1 MSKFLRECYDS
12 LVPYTPGEQ
21 LNDKKYIKLNTNE
34 SPYPPSPRVREVLNG
49 ELIDN
54 LKLYSD
60 PELKVLKKA
69 IAEHFNVTSENVFCG
84 NGSDDVIA
92 FSIMAFCGNGGELCC
107 PDITYSFYPV
117 YCDLFGVKLIQK
129 PLKDD
134 FIIDINDY
142 IGINKNIIIAN
153 PNAPTGLVLTV
164 DEIEKIVASNP
175 DNVVIID
182 EAYVDFCNETCVGL
196 LKKYKNLIVTQTFSK
211 SRSLAGLRLG
221 FALASEELIEDLE
234 KIKYSFNPY
243 NINTLTVTA
252 GAAAIADI
260 DYYRDCNQ
268 KTVAIR
274 EKTKEMLADCGFECL
289 DSQSNF
295 IFAKHNKIPA
305 EQLYLKLK
313 ERGVLIRY
321 FNKPK
326 ISDYVRITVGDE
338 QQMATLVET
347 VSQIAKE
354 F

>member
-1 MSKFLRECYDS
+1 MSRFLRDSFSS

-34 SPYPPSPRVREVLNG
+34 SPYPPSPKVKEVLNG

-60 PELKVLKKA
+60 PELKVLKSA
-69 IAEHFNVTSENVFCG
+69 VAQHFGVESENVFCG

-117 YCDLFGVKLIQK
+117 YCDLFGVNLIQK

-134 FIIDINDY
+134 FTVDINDY

-153 PNAPTGLVLTV
+153 PNAPTGLVLSV
-164 DEIEKIVASNP
+164 SDIEKIVSSNP

-182 EAYVDFCNETCVGL
+182 EAYVDFCNESCVGL
-196 LKKYKNLIVTQTFSK
+196 LSEYKNLIVTQTFSK

-221 FALASEELIEDLE
+221 FALGDKELIADLE
-234 KIKYSFNPY
+234 KMKFSFNPY

-252 GAAAIADI
+252 GAAAIKDI
-260 DYYRDCNQ
+260 DYYKNCNQ
-268 KTVAIR
+268 KTIEIR
-274 EKTKEMLADCGFECL
+274 EQTKKALSDIGFNCL

-295 IFAKHNKIPA
+295 IFAKHDKIPA

-313 ERGVLIRY
+313 ENGVLIRY
-321 FNKPK
+321 FNKPR
-326 ISDYVRITVGDE
+326 ISDYVRITDGDDE
-338 QQMATLVET
+338 QMSRLVEL
-347 VSQIAKE
+347 IAIISKE

>member
-1 MSKFLRECYDS
+1 MSRFLRDSFSS

-34 SPYPPSPRVREVLNG
+34 SPYPPSPKVKEVLNG

-60 PELKVLKKA
+60 PELKVLKSA
-69 IAEHFNVTSENVFCG
+69 VAQHFGVESENVFCG

-117 YCDLFGVKLIQK
+117 YCDLFGVNLIQK

-134 FIIDINDY
+134 FTVDINDY

-153 PNAPTGLVLTV
+153 PNAPTGLVLSV
-164 DEIEKIVASNP
+164 SDIEKIVSSNP

-182 EAYVDFCNETCVGL
+182 EAYVDFCNESCVGL
-196 LKKYKNLIVTQTFSK
+196 LSEYKNLIVTQTFSK

-221 FALASEELIEDLE
+221 FALGDKELIADLE
-234 KIKYSFNPY
+234 KMKFSFNPY

-252 GAAAIADI
+252 GAAAIKDI
-260 DYYRDCNQ
+260 DYYKNCNQ
-268 KTVAIR
+268 KTIEIR
-274 EKTKEMLADCGFECL
+274 EQTKKALSDIGFNCL

-295 IFAKHNKIPA
+295 IFAKHDKIPA

-313 ERGVLIRY
+313 ENGVLIRY
-321 FNKPK
+321 FNKPR
-326 ISDYVRITVGDE
+326 ISDYVRITVGDDE
-338 QQMATLVET
+338 QMSRLVEL
-347 VSQIAKE
+347 IAIISKE